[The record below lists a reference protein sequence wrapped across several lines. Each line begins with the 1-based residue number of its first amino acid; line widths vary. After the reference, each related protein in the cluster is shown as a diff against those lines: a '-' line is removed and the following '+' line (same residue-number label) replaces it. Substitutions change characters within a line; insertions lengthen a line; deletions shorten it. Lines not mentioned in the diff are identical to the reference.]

1 MVKTKIK
8 WTNHR
13 DPKKNGKVA
22 EVDESKAKMLIRDGL
37 ATAVDETTQAAPATP
52 AAPAAPAAPS
62 APAALPAVDP
72 VDKPAGKSG
81 SK

>member
-37 ATAVDETTQAAPATP
+37 AAAVDETTQAAPATP
-52 AAPAAPAAPS
+52 AAPAAQA